1 MSRLWRFRSPSTNLR
16 INVHNCDDLVS
27 ADDLP
32 TVIQEVTKYLGH
44 IKARLRGARE
54 GLNAC
59 PQGEITHLERRRRW
73 LGELHQ
79 RLVQRHAEVR
89 RQEKE
94 SRFERWQEIERR
106 YPFARYF
113 QRVVRSETSPE
124 QYQRWIDQAKAQQ
137 LRDIADSQ
145 PSPVFPQ

>member
-32 TVIQEVTKYLGH
+32 IVIQEVAKYLCH

-59 PQGEITHLERRRRW
+59 PQDEITHLEHRRRW
-73 LGELHQ
+73 IGELHQ

-94 SRFERWQEIERR
+94 SRFQRWQEVERR

-137 LRDIADSQ
+137 LQDSAHVY
-145 PSPVFPQ
+145 PSLASPQ